1 MTGSNTVLLEG
12 QQLGRKRPLF
22 ADRQIEV
29 PENWLETDDGVTLR
43 ELLKHLV
50 SLEVEAFQEGQERQ
64 QLFRVLS
71 AEEIETGKAA
81 GRISPEGK
89 TEKQTVDAQ
98 DAVQIAWQAF
108 EDGLFFVIVDGEQIE
123 ALDEAVHLQENSS
136 MKFVRLVALA
146 GG

>member
-1 MTGSNTVLLEG
+1 M
-12 QQLGRKRPLF
+12 
-22 ADRQIEV
+22 
-29 PENWLETDDGVTLR
+29 
-43 ELLKHLV
+43 
-50 SLEVEAFQEGQERQ
+50 LEVEAFQERQERQ

-71 AEEIETGKAA
+71 AEEIETSKAA

-108 EDGLFFVIVDGEQIE
+108 EDGLFFVFIDGEQIE